1 MAMFIEFEKKMTL
14 YIYECTPNASFV
26 RRNVKNFRRE
36 FVNRLKRHQLPTDK
50 MRQLFQTFVT

>member
-1 MAMFIEFEKKMTL
+1 MFIEFEKKMTL